1 MLHTKNVVR
10 ERGVVGGGPYHLN
23 LPVNIPLFHIAETPG
38 FDSISSA
45 GVHPDHTVVS
55 NAD

>member
-10 ERGVVGGGPYHLN
+10 ETEVVAGGPYHLN